1 VKTRAVLIAALALAF
16 ASLAS
21 TSLASHRSTASTL
34 SPQTVLDWNTHAW
47 TVVSQ
52 AMHPR
57 EVTPPLTRNLFQ
69 VEGLLYMTYT
79 QAAVY
84 DAVVAIEGRYEPY
97 GFSLLA
103 PNGASPDAAV
113 AQAAHD
119 VLSYY
124 LASWLTFAQVT
135 QLDTWL
141 SDSLAAI
148 PDGQSKTDGISVGH
162 AAALG
167 IIAIRT
173 NDGRD
178 GAEGTF
184 GTGPIAAGAWVLTP
198 GPFTFAQTPWI
209 GTMRPF
215 MLRSTSQFR
224 PPPPPPL
231 NSSKYAQD
239 LNEVKAYGSLT
250 STVRTDDQK
259 KTAFFWNANGPN
271 QYNDAFRGVIT
282 QHDLDL
288 VDAARL
294 LAMGDM
300 AIEDAGMACF
310 EAKYSYLFWR
320 PITAIQHADI
330 DGNPKT
336 HADPSWTPLLTNPN
350 HPEYPSAHG
359 CVTSAFTEVL
369 KEALH
374 TTHIDLFIKGAENGA
389 TSLTTTRHFD
399 TTKEV
404 TGEIEDARVWIGFH
418 FRNSVKVGLELGKKV
433 AQYGLVRNFRP
444 ARDH

>member
-1 VKTRAVLIAALALAF
+1 MRLRIFLSAVLALAF
-16 ASLAS
+16 GVLAS
-21 TSLASHRSTASTL
+21 TSFASQRSTAAAL
-34 SPQTVLDWNTHAW
+34 SPQAVLDWNTHAW

-52 AMHPR
+52 AQHPR
-57 EVTPPLTRNLFQ
+57 EVTPPATRNLFQ
-69 VEGLLYMTYT
+69 VEGMLYMTYT

-97 GFSLLA
+97 GFSLFA
-103 PNGASPDAAV
+103 PDGASPDAAV

-124 LASWLTFAQVT
+124 LAPWLTPAQVM

-141 SDSLAAI
+141 GDSLAPI
-148 PDGQSKTDGISVGH
+148 PDGQSKTDGVSVGR
-162 AAALG
+162 AAAQA

-178 GAEGTF
+178 GPEGTF
-184 GTGPIAAGAWVLTP
+184 GTGPIVAGSWVLTP
-198 GPFTFAQTPWI
+198 GPFPFAQTPWI
-209 GTMRPF
+209 GTMHPF
-215 MLRSTSQFR
+215 MLKSTSQFR
-224 PPPPPPL
+224 PAPPPAL
-231 NSSKYAQD
+231 NSSKYAKD
-239 LNEVKAYGSLT
+239 LNEVKAYGSLN
-250 STVRTDDQK
+250 STFRSADQT
-259 KTAFFWNANGPN
+259 KTAYFWNANGPN

-282 QHDLDL
+282 QHGMDL

-310 EAKYSYLFWR
+310 NAKYTYLFWR

-330 DGNPKT
+330 DGNPRT
-336 HADPSWTPLLTNPN
+336 DSDASWTPLLATPN

-374 TTHIDLFIKGAENGA
+374 TNHIDVYIKGAENGL
-389 TSLTTTRHFD
+389 TTLTTTRHYD
-399 TTKEV
+399 TTKDIAD
-404 TGEIEDARVWIGFH
+404 EIEDARVWIGFH
-418 FRNSVKVGLELGKKV
+418 FRNSVKVGLDLGTKV
-433 AQYGLVRNFRP
+433 AQYGLNRNFRP
-444 ARDH
+444 A

>member
-1 VKTRAVLIAALALAF
+1 MRVVLVAALALALAL

-21 TSLASHRSTASTL
+21 ASPPSHHSTAATL

-47 TVVSQ
+47 TDVSQ

-57 EVTPPLTRNLFQ
+57 EVTPPATRNLFQ
-69 VEGLLYMTYT
+69 TEGLLYMSYT

-84 DAVVAIEGRYEPY
+84 DAVIAIEGRYEPY
-97 GFSLLA
+97 GFSLFSPA
-103 PNGASPDAAV
+103 GASPDAAV

-124 LASWLTFAQVT
+124 LAPWLSAAQVA

-141 SDSLAAI
+141 GDSLAAI
-148 PDGQSKTDGISVGH
+148 PDSQSKSDGISVGH
-162 AAALG
+162 AAAQG

-178 GAEGTF
+178 GPEGTF
-184 GTGPIAAGAWVLTP
+184 GTGTIVAGEWVLTP

-209 GTMRPF
+209 GAMHPF
-215 MLRSTSQFR
+215 MLESTSQFR
-224 PPPPPPL
+224 PGPPPAL
-231 NSSKYAQD
+231 NSSKYAKD
-239 LNEVKAYGSLT
+239 PNEVKAYGSLN
-250 STVRTDDQK
+250 STLRTADQTN
-259 KTAFFWNANGPN
+259 TAYFWNANAVN
-271 QYNDAFRGVIT
+271 QFNDALRGVVG
-282 QHDLDL
+282 QHDMDL

-300 AIEDAGMACF
+300 TVEDAGMACWD
-310 EAKYSYLFWR
+310 AKYHYLFWR

-336 HADPSWTPLLTNPN
+336 DADPSWTPLLTTPN

-359 CVTSAFTEVL
+359 CVTSAFTEIL
-369 KEALH
+369 RDALH
-374 TTHIDLFIKGAENGA
+374 TNRIDVFIKGAENGA
-389 TSLTTTRHFD
+389 ASLTATRHYD
-399 TTKEV
+399 TTKDI
-404 TGEIEDARVWIGFH
+404 TDEIENARVWIGFH
-418 FRNSVKVGLELGKKV
+418 FRNSVKIGLDLGKQV
-433 AQYGLVRNFRP
+433 AHYDLDRNFQP
-444 ARDH
+444 VKD